1 MSYGV
6 LNTYFRKVDRK
17 YDDTKYWDNIFYT
30 DGISDSKTISKNKS
44 LITTKYHYNSMES
57 LILKHLRNNLISIHN
72 SHILDIGS
80 GSGHWIDFYVSLDAG
95 VITGIDVSNTSFNYL
110 NKKYTNNPNI
120 KIYQGRAL
128 EVINKL
134 NSTYDVVNAVGVMFH
149 IVDDFKWQNTIYSI
163 GKVINKGGI
172 FIIGGHF
179 GIFNGLNVQIDNN
192 GINKRLKSRKHWKKI
207 LKRAGFIHVKFYR
220 NYSYLKINDTI
231 PENNVLIATK

>member
-1 MSYGV
+1 MDKKISIILSTYNEAPFV
-6 LNTYFRKVDRK
+6 VQTINEILNNIKNVEIILVD
-17 YDDTKYWDNIFYT
+17 DNST
-30 DGISDSKTISKNKS
+30 DGTLEK
-44 LITTKYHYNSMES
+44 
-57 LILKHLRNNLISIHN
+57 
-72 SHILDIGS
+72 
-80 GSGHWIDFYVSLDAG
+80 V
-95 VITGIDVSNTSFNYL
+95 
-110 NKKYTNNPNI
+110 KKINNPNI

-179 GIFNGLNVQIDNN
+179 GILNGLNVQIDNN
-192 GINKRLKSRKHWKKI
+192 GINKRLRSRKHWKKI
-207 LKRAGFIHVKFYR
+207 LKRAGFNHVKFYR